1 MTIVKLIINAGAF
14 KKIPGYCIT
23 REDKT
28 IAELLISLFVFFTAK
43 YIHVCKANDPDIAN
57 CIIQSVD
64 GIREHLKDGIPEL
77 DVPPL
82 EPLLLDEIKLR
93 RGPQSAQIDANI
105 TDIEVWGPTTFKILE
120 LK

>member
-1 MTIVKLIINAGAF
+1 MLHHLLIISSSYF
-14 KKIPGYCIT
+14 P
-23 REDKT
+23 
-28 IAELLISLFVFFTAK
+28 AK

-57 CIIQSVD
+57 CIIQSVN

-93 RGPQSAQIDANI
+93 RGPQTAQIDANI
-105 TDIEVWGPTTFKILE
+105 TNIEVWGPTTFKILE